1 MQPIQYN
8 RIEEYINLTSYQL
21 SVSRTLFAN
30 NVMEAELIIFIT
42 RTRIQLVT
50 KEQGIYLHNYNR
62 VTSIFH

>member
-1 MQPIQYN
+1 MQPIQWN

-50 KEQGIYLHNYNR
+50 KEQGIYLHNYNQ